1 MKHTPPTLTPR
12 LSAAAQMIGKCHCFA
27 DIGTD
32 HAYLPIYLIMNGF
45 CKKAIASDIGN
56 GPLKRAS
63 DTALKYHQNISLRL
77 GAGLDTLLPG
87 EADVVAVAGMGG
99 LLIAEILKAGMDKL
113 GSAKKIVLQ
122 PMTAIP
128 ELREYLTENGWKIT
142 DERIAKE
149 GDKLYVLMSVR
160 PPKSQAIDAVESPYN
175 ELELYLGRCLIN
187 KRPMYFD
194 ELLSHSR
201 RKLCNMVN
209 GLKSSHSAESEA
221 KLEYCRH
228 LIQEIDKLK

>member
-12 LSAAAQMIGKCHCFA
+12 LSAAAKMIGKCRCFA

-32 HAYLPIYLIMNGF
+32 HAYLPIYLIMNGL

-77 GAGLDTLLPG
+77 GSGLNTLLPD
-87 EADVVAVAGMGG
+87 EADAVAIAGMGG
-99 LLIAEILKAGMDKL
+99 LLIAEILKNGIDKL
-113 GSAKKIVLQ
+113 GCAKKIVLQ

-128 ELREYLTENGWKIT
+128 ELREYLTKNGWNIT
-142 DERIAKE
+142 DELIAKE
-149 GDKLYVLMSVR
+149 GDKLYVLLSVKT
-160 PPKSQAIDAVESPYN
+160 PESNSVNSIESPYN
-175 ELELYLGRCLIN
+175 ALELYLGRCLIN
-187 KRPMYFD
+187 NRPKHFD
-194 ELLSHSR
+194 ELLTHSR
-201 RKLCNMVN
+201 HKLCNMVN
-209 GLKSSHSAESEA
+209 GLKSSHLAESEA
-221 KLEYCRH
+221 KLEHCRY

>member
-12 LSAAAQMIGKCHCFA
+12 LFAAAQMIGKCRCFA

-45 CKKAIASDIGN
+45 CRKAIASDIGS

-77 GAGLDTLLPG
+77 GAGLETLLPG
-87 EADVVAVAGMGG
+87 EADAVAIAGMGG
-99 LLIAEILKAGMDKL
+99 LLIAEILKEGIDKL
-113 GSAKKIVLQ
+113 EGAKKIVLQ

-128 ELREYLTENGWKIT
+128 ELREYLTKNGWEIT

-149 GDKLYVLMSVR
+149 ADKLYILLSVKV
-160 PPKSQAIDAVESPYN
+160 PEAQALEPVENPYN

-187 KRPMYFD
+187 NRPKYFD
-194 ELLSHSR
+194 ELLAHSR

-209 GLKSSHSAESEA
+209 GLKSSHLAESEA
-221 KLEYCRH
+221 KLEHCRY